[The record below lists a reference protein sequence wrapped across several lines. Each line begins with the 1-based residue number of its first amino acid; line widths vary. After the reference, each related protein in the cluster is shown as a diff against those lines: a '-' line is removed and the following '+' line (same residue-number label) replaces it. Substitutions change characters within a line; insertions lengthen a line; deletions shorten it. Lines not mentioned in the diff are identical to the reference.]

1 MRSSMTRWMAAAL
14 AAGTMALAASV
25 SAQAAG
31 IPAFGREIAE
41 RWCAACHVVEPG
53 QASANSDAP
62 SFADVAA
69 RYTDLEAL
77 AAFLADPHPVMPDMS
92 LTRDEIRNLVAYIG
106 SLR

>member
-1 MRSSMTRWMAAAL
+1 MAA
-14 AAGTMALAASV
+14 SI

-31 IPAFGREIAE
+31 IPAFGKQIAE
-41 RWCAACHVVEPG
+41 RWCAACHVVESG
-53 QASANSDAP
+53 QAAANSDAP
-62 SFADVAA
+62 SFADIAV
-69 RYTDLEAL
+69 RNTDLEAL